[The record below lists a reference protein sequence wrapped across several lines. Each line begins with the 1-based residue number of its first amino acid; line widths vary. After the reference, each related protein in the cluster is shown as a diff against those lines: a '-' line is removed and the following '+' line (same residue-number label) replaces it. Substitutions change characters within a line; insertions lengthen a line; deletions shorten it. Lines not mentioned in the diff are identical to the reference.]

1 MTMGVY
7 PVGSN
12 NPSSTVDPTGFD
24 TRFQSAFTP
33 VAQLFG
39 ESPDQLLSELDSG
52 SSLSALAQQKGI
64 SQDDLIAAIKQGLRQ
79 SSANNGSTLSDTQ
92 LTNIANRI
100 AHHRHGG
107 HHHHHHSQT
116 SNASNTAQDASGTT
130 ASSSTSGNSI
140 NIVV

>member
-107 HHHHHHSQT
+107 HHHHHHHHHGGVEAAGTT
-116 SNASNTAQDASGTT
+116 SDASGVSGAPGT
-130 ASSSTSGNSI
+130 AGTGQSL
-140 NIVV
+140 